1 MVGVSIIVVSFN
13 SEEVMS
19 ELDQIKD
26 VVSLELNKL
35 ADETKQSLN
44 EVKRV
49 AINQAWKILQL
60 AVAFTIQIIEKTAT
74 SLSGPDKKLIALD
87 AISKFYDTVFVV
99 VDIPFIPNVLESV
112 MHKYVKTFLMTLVS
126 STIDAMVTTFRQV
139 GIFKSKSAVT
149 VTQSKAIKPKRKRK
163 KT

>member
-1 MVGVSIIVVSFN
+1 
-13 SEEVMS
+13 MS
-19 ELDQIKD
+19 ELDSIKD

-35 ADETKQSLN
+35 ADETKKSLD

-60 AVAFTIQIIEKTAT
+60 TVALTIQVIENAAT
-74 SLSGPDKKLIALD
+74 SLSGPDKKIIALD

-99 VDIPFIPNVLESV
+99 VDIPFIPNILEGV
-112 MHKYVKTFLMTLVS
+112 MHKYVKTFLMTLVGS
-126 STIDAMVTTFRQV
+126 SIDAMVTTFRQV
-139 GIFKSKSAVT
+139 GIFKSKQVVT
-149 VTQSKAIKPKRKRK
+149 TTQAKAIKPKRKRK